1 MPSIQEILSKDD
13 FSAIVSDLCKDTREN
28 RYPREYMEEYNGD
41 RTRRPD
47 SVGFRQPKTI
57 AVYSDTLTDNE
68 GNPIRLEDK
77 TVQVAKVVTNIPK
90 RIVRTAVA
98 FMFGGEMTL
107 SAEDPNEGF
116 DEFKKVFVRKLKMQS
131 VLRKFAR
138 RVLSE
143 TKAAIVFYPV
153 TKHEKDIAGDAKKVS
168 VLKCK
173 ILSTPKSLNETCEF
187 YPHFD
192 EDDDM
197 DGFIHK
203 YNADVDGSNC
213 ECITIYTAETIY
225 TAVKYNGV
233 WNIIK
238 KPNLFKKIPV
248 VYAEVDEPE
257 WDCIANPMDKYEMRL
272 SRVSDTNDYFS
283 EPMLKTY
290 GLVNLPSKETVG
302 KELNFSMEVDPDTG
316 TVYHGDADYLAWQ
329 QSIDSV
335 KEELDRLKSEIDS
348 GSSTPDLSFNNLQ
361 GIGNLSG
368 VARKFMTIEAT
379 IKASENME
387 IFGPV
392 VQRAVAI
399 IQAGMINISHTKYA
413 SQLEDNYI
421 DVEFGTVLPEDVAEE
436 LKNLETASQF
446 NSMETIIK
454 NSPYTDNVQEELA
467 RKKQDQK
474 DEAANNQ
481 MPGLTYNE

>member
-1 MPSIQEILSKDD
+1 MPSIQEILAKDD
-13 FSAIVSDLCKDTREN
+13 FIAIVSDLCKDTREN
-28 RYPREYMEEYNGD
+28 RYPRDYMEEYNGD

-47 SVGFRQPKTI
+47 SVGFRQSKTI
-57 AVYSDTLTDNE
+57 AVYSDTLTDKE
-68 GNPIRLEDK
+68 GNPVRLEDK
-77 TVQVAKVVTNIPK
+77 TVQVAKVITNIPK

-98 FMFGGEMTL
+98 FMFGGQMSL
-107 SAEDPNEGF
+107 SAENPNEGF

-131 VLRKFAR
+131 VFRKFAR
-138 RVLSE
+138 KVLSE

-153 TKHEKDIAGDAKKVS
+153 IKHERGIAGDVKKVS

-173 ILSTPKSLNETCEF
+173 ILSTPKSFNETCEF

-233 WNIIK
+233 WNISK

-283 EPMLKTY
+283 EPILKTY
-290 GLVNLPSKETVG
+290 GLANLPSKETVG
-302 KELNFSMEVDPDTG
+302 KELNFSMEIDPDTG
-316 TVYHGDADYLAWQ
+316 TAYHGDADYLAWQ
-329 QSIDSV
+329 QSIDSI

-467 RKKQDQK
+467 KKKQDKK
-474 DEAANNQ
+474 DEAANNL
-481 MPGLTYNE
+481 MPGLTFNE